1 MTKPK
6 RSEREIE
13 ATLIICSEDPQT
25 IADQI
30 TDLTSIGNYQLLPQD
45 IQIIHDL
52 YFDTPDHVMQA
63 QKIALRVREIG
74 ARRWVAIKGQ
84 SQMIDREEGVE
95 RLEIEAEW
103 SKGALT
109 EILKELRNRDIKILQ
124 PCQDLGYA
132 HPLDII
138 ADLGLEVVQDRE
150 THREVRNIIENRESN
165 LILAEL
171 AVDSVIY
178 HFRNQKIRHYEVE
191 IEEKTENGSAVLR
204 IVSENLIQMF
214 TPALRKWVFS
224 KLVTGKI
231 IEKLLRAGSLKRL
244 LDMDN
249 NLKPA
254 AYTKIED
261 CLKSNIG

>member
-1 MTKPK
+1 MTNPK

-25 IADQI
+25 IAGLI
-30 TDLTSIGNYQLLPQD
+30 ADLKSIGDYQLLPQET
-45 IQIIHDL
+45 QIIHDL

-63 QKIALRVREIG
+63 QKIALRIREIG
-74 ARRWVAIKGQ
+74 TRRWVAIKGH
-84 SQMIDREEGVE
+84 SQMIDGEGGVE
-95 RLEIEAEW
+95 RLEIEEEW
-103 SKGALT
+103 SEGALT
-109 EILKELRNRDIKILQ
+109 KILKELRNRGIKIMP
-124 PCQDLGYA
+124 PCQDPGYA

-138 ADLGLEVVQDRE
+138 IDLGLEIVQDRE
-150 THREVRNIIENRESN
+150 THREVRNITKNRESN

-178 HFRNQKIRHYEVE
+178 HFINQKVRHYEVE

-204 IVSENLIQMF
+204 MVSQNLVRMF
-214 TPALRKWVFS
+214 TPVLRKWVYS
-224 KLVTGKI
+224 KLATGKI
-231 IEKLLRAGSLKRL
+231 IEKLLRDGSLKGL

-261 CLKSNIG
+261 CLKSSTG